1 MEKRE
6 DRRISMTKRM
16 LKDTLTEMLTEKDIY
31 HISIRELCERADVNR
46 TTFYK
51 HYGNQFDLLDDM
63 ESDLL
68 HLIEK
73 TIAEDKKRSANTVE
87 QLLTFFEKDI
97 EFVRLL
103 LNSNVDPEFPQK
115 LFSLAIVESSVED
128 MMANIEKKEYEYIYR
143 FVLCGA
149 YEMVRLWVNKDD
161 RESPEEMAGI
171 IMNRLYINKSVRCAW
186 DRASLPFG
194 SARADA
200 RGAPPF
206 PRRW

>member
-16 LKDTLTEMLTEKDIY
+16 LKDTLTEMLKEKDIY

-73 TIAEDKKRSANTVE
+73 TIAEDKKHSANTIE
-87 QLLTFFEKDI
+87 QLLIFIEKDI
-97 EFVRLL
+97 EFVSLL

-128 MMANIEKKEYEYIYR
+128 MVANVEKKEYEYIYIASCFGEHTR
-143 FVLCGA
+143 WFVYG
-149 YEMVRLWVNKDD
+149 
-161 RESPEEMAGI
+161 
-171 IMNRLYINKSVRCAW
+171 
-186 DRASLPFG
+186 
-194 SARADA
+194 
-200 RGAPPF
+200 
-206 PRRW
+206 

>member
-128 MMANIEKKEYEYIYR
+128 MMANIGKKEYEYIYR

-149 YEMVRLWVNKDD
+149 YEIVRLWVNKED
-161 RESPEEMAGI
+161 RESPEEMARI
-171 IMNRLYINKSVRCAW
+171 ITNRLYINKSVR
-186 DRASLPFG
+186 
-194 SARADA
+194 
-200 RGAPPF
+200 
-206 PRRW
+206 

>member
-16 LKDTLTEMLTEKDIY
+16 LKDTLTEMLAEKDIY

-73 TIAEDKKRSANTVE
+73 TIAEDKKHSANTIE
-87 QLLTFFEKDI
+87 QLLIFIEKDI
-97 EFVRLL
+97 EFVSLL

-128 MMANIEKKEYEYIYR
+128 MVANVEKKEYEYIYIASCFGEHTR
-143 FVLCGA
+143 WFVYG
-149 YEMVRLWVNKDD
+149 
-161 RESPEEMAGI
+161 
-171 IMNRLYINKSVRCAW
+171 
-186 DRASLPFG
+186 
-194 SARADA
+194 
-200 RGAPPF
+200 
-206 PRRW
+206 

>member
-73 TIAEDKKRSANTVE
+73 TIAEDKKHSANTIE
-87 QLLTFFEKDI
+87 QLLIFIEKDI
-97 EFVRLL
+97 EFVSLL

-128 MMANIEKKEYEYIYR
+128 MVANVEKKEYEYIYIASCFGEHTR
-143 FVLCGA
+143 WFVYG
-149 YEMVRLWVNKDD
+149 
-161 RESPEEMAGI
+161 
-171 IMNRLYINKSVRCAW
+171 
-186 DRASLPFG
+186 
-194 SARADA
+194 
-200 RGAPPF
+200 
-206 PRRW
+206 

>member
-16 LKDTLTEMLTEKDIY
+16 LKDALIEMLEEKDIY

-63 ESDLL
+63 EHDLL
-68 HLIEK
+68 RLIEK
-73 TIAEDKKRSANTVE
+73 TIAEDKKHSANTIE

-103 LNSNVDPEFPQK
+103 LNSNVDPEFPKK
-115 LFSLAIVESSVED
+115 LFSLAIVTSS
-128 MMANIEKKEYEYIYR
+128 IEKQMKNAPPAEYEYVHC
-143 FVLCGA
+143 FVLYGA
-149 YEMVRLWVNKDD
+149 YEIVRVWVNKES
-161 RESPEEMAGI
+161 RESPHQMAEI
-171 IMNRLYINKSVRCAW
+171 IMKRLHLNLGVNY
-186 DRASLPFG
+186 
-194 SARADA
+194 
-200 RGAPPF
+200 
-206 PRRW
+206 